1 MQIAEQS
8 NPETHLLRL
17 RHLSPIKYLKNS
29 SFDHDSHI
37 YSSQKICNF
46 VEDYNSGYLVK
57 RIPSRTKQRIVPS
70 ALQDYNQK
78 RRNQSIWVSTTKR
91 KL

>member
-1 MQIAEQS
+1 MQVGEQS

-29 SFDHDSHI
+29 SFDRNSRS

-57 RIPSRTKQRIVPS
+57 RIPSRAKQ
-70 ALQDYNQK
+70 
-78 RRNQSIWVSTTKR
+78 
-91 KL
+91 